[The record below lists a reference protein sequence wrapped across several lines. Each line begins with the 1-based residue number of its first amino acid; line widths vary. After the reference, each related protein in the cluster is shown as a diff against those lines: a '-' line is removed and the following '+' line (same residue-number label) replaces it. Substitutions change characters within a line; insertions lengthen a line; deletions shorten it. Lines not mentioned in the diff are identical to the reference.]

1 MVPSSPDSFEKS
13 RRWKP
18 GCHLN
23 FSNNNFLKKKV
34 ARRLHILFLGIF
46 EKIYNKESGKQ
57 IKFQEFQNISK
68 LLQTVTK
75 NYYKETEF
83 ITNCDRYCKIWYD
96 KRLLQSVAV
105 ITKCDNYYKVRRN
118 TFL

>member
-1 MVPSSPDSFEKS
+1 MT
-13 RRWKP
+13 
-18 GCHLN
+18 
-23 FSNNNFLKKKV
+23 
-34 ARRLHILFLGIF
+34 RRLHILFLGLF

-83 ITNCDRYCKIWYD
+83 ITNCDRYYKIWYD

-105 ITKCDNYYKVRRN
+105 ITKCDNYCKVRRN
-118 TFL
+118 TFF